1 MVVPLTRYTN
11 YTFMAMEKKQTVGLL
26 HKRFGIASEVF
37 GITTCL
43 GRLCSCHFSPR
54 GKGGDAM
61 ELPCVTHR
69 AEPTAPNGG
78 TAREK
83 PHSQNLQGKI
93 LLRADF
99 PSYPVHCTLIWQLL
113 TPVGVTAAPQKPP
126 WSSSPAAWDMR
137 HKGSTGKVLA
147 HGHIPSMLSTCQ
159 EQDRGQESSGRQECG

>member
-11 YTFMAMEKKQTVGLL
+11 YTFMAMEKKTVGLL

-43 GRLCSCHFSPR
+43 GRLCSCHFPPK

-78 TAREK
+78 Q
-83 PHSQNLQGKI
+83 SQGETRQPKFTGERSCLEQI
-93 LLRADF
+93 F
-99 PSYPVHCTLIWQLL
+99 SPIHCT
-113 TPVGVTAAPQKPP
+113 
-126 WSSSPAAWDMR
+126 
-137 HKGSTGKVLA
+137 A
-147 HGHIPSMLSTCQ
+147 HLFGNS
-159 EQDRGQESSGRQECG
+159 